1 MKLNFSFKSAV
12 IAGIAGTVVMTMFT
26 YMAPLMGFSM
36 DIPKML
42 GSMFGDSIV
51 IGWIMHFMI
60 GIILAVTYGL
70 IFYNKLSLSNP
81 FVKGAVFAIL
91 PWLMAQ
97 LIVMPM
103 MSSMQGMGFAAG
115 LFSGSV
121 LIAMASLMGHLLYG
135 AVVGKLY
142 KPIFQ

>member
-1 MKLNFSFKSAV
+1 MKSTFSFKSAV

-36 DIPKML
+36 NIPKML
-42 GSMFGDSIV
+42 GSMFGDSLI
-51 IGWIMHFMI
+51 IGWVMHFMI
-60 GIILAVTYGL
+60 GIILAVAYGFIL
-70 IFYNKLSLSNP
+70 YNKISISNP

-103 MSSMQGMGFAAG
+103 MSSIQGIGFAAG
-115 LFSGSV
+115 LFSGS
-121 LIAMASLMGHLLYG
+121 LLLAMASLMGHLLYG

-142 KPIFQ
+142 KPVS